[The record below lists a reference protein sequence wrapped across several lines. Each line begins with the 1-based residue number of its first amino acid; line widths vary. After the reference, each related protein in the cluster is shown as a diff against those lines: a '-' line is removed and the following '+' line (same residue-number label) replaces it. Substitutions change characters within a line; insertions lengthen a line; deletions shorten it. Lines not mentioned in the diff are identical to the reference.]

1 MTTQPQRLATRLVAT
16 AAGAALALTPA
27 ATSAAPGSERP
38 TPPRAEN
45 GQDRAPV
52 VGRSARDRY
61 VVVFDKA
68 VRSAAVRNAKAE
80 ARERGAR
87 IGHTYSHALDGFS
100 ATLPAAALRRLR
112 NNPNVAFIEA
122 DRAVHVVDTQSP
134 ATWGIDRV
142 DQRALPLD
150 NAYTYVESG
159 AGVTAYIID
168 TGIRRTHSEFSGRAA
183 SGYTAIND
191 GRGTDDCNG
200 HGTHV
205 AGTVGGETYGVAQ
218 DVGLV
223 AVRVLDCQGSGTTS
237 GVIAGVDWVTSH
249 HSAGSPAVANMSLG
263 GGASSSLDTAVK
275 NSIAD
280 GVTYAVAAGNENADA
295 CGGSPSRV
303 ANALTIGSTTSTDA
317 RSSFSNWGSCLDMF
331 APGSGITSAWSTGD
345 SATKTISGTSMATPH
360 VAGAAALHLEANPS
374 ASPSAV
380 ASALTGNATTN
391 VVSDPKGSVNRL
403 LYTGTGAPTPDPGPT
418 GCASY
423 QSVETGSMSGTGAVA
438 YHPKATEYY
447 QSTTSGTHAACLDGP
462 SGVDFDLYLDKW
474 NGSRWV
480 QVASSTSTGPD
491 EQISYSGTSGYYSW
505 RVESWSGSGTYTIG
519 MDRP

>member
-1 MTTQPQRLATRLVAT
+1 VIPCWRANARKFCG
-16 AAGAALALTPA
+16 AG
-27 ATSAAPGSERP
+27 TSAAPRSERP

-237 GVIAGVDWVTSH
+237 GVIAGVDWVTRN
-249 HSAGSPAVANMSLG
+249 AARPAVANMSLG
-263 GGASSSLDTAVK
+263 GLASTSLDQAVRT
-275 NSIAD
+275 SIGA
-280 GVTYAVAAGNENADA
+280 GITYSIAAGNSSFDA
-295 CGGSPSRV
+295 CFFSPARV
-303 ANALTIGSTTSTDA
+303 AEALRLKGDAEAAQQLGVNAN
-317 RSSFSNWGSCLDMF
+317 RR
-331 APGSGITSAWSTGD
+331 
-345 SATKTISGTSMATPH
+345 
-360 VAGAAALHLEANPS
+360 GA
-374 ASPSAV
+374 
-380 ASALTGNATTN
+380 
-391 VVSDPKGSVNRL
+391 SVR
-403 LYTGTGAPTPDPGPT
+403 AGPT
-418 GCASY
+418 SPLPFG
-423 QSVETGSMSGTGAVA
+423 ERR
-438 YHPKATEYY
+438 P
-447 QSTTSGTHAACLDGP
+447 P
-462 SGVDFDLYLDKW
+462 
-474 NGSRWV
+474 
-480 QVASSTSTGPD
+480 
-491 EQISYSGTSGYYSW
+491 
-505 RVESWSGSGTYTIG
+505 RVL
-519 MDRP
+519 